1 MLQEAI
7 HVNRFLVG
15 FGQRLLSE
23 IPDERMTEQPL
34 PGVNHPAWILGHLA
48 LTADGVGEMFGGK
61 ITLPAEWRTLFG
73 QGTQPSSVRSGYP
86 SKSELLRAFE
96 ECHHRLREQVA
107 AAGPELLA
115 QPTTNPRAREAFP
128 TLKEL
133 AAFILTGHV
142 GVHLGQ
148 LSSWRRMI
156 GLPPTF

>member
-15 FGQRLLSE
+15 YGQRLLSE

-61 ITLPAEWRTLFG
+61 RTLPAEWSTLFG
-73 QGTQPSSVRSGYP
+73 QGSQPSSVRSGYP
-86 SKSELLRAFE
+86 SKGELLRAFE
-96 ECHHRLREQVA
+96 ECHHRLREQA
-107 AAGPELLA
+107 AVTGPEVLA
-115 QPTTNPRAREAFP
+115 QPTANPRAREVFP

-133 AAFILTGHV
+133 ATFILTGHI

-156 GLPPTF
+156 GLPPMF